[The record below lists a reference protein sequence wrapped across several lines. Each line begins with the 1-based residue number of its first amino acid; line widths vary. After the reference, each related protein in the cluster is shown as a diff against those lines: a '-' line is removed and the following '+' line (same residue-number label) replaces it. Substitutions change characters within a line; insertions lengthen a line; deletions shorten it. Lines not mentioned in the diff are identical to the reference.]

1 MQDSLKLKG
10 RLAVTVFS
18 EDGSVKEQREFDN
31 LIVNVG
37 KNYLA
42 SAVLSAASSP
52 FTHMAVGTGTTAAAV
67 TDTTLQ
73 TELARSAFTTS
84 SRTDNVVSIS
94 TTYGAGTGTGALTE
108 AGLFSASSGGTML
121 SRVVFAVVNK
131 GATDTLQINW
141 TITLS

>member
-10 RLAVTVFS
+10 RLSVTLTAA
-18 EDGSVKEQREFDN
+18 DGSVKEQREFDN

-42 SAVLSAASSP
+42 SAVLSSASTP

-73 TELARSAFTTS
+73 TELARLAFTTS

-94 TTYGAGTGTGALTE
+94 TTFGAGVGTGALTE
-108 AGLFSASSGGTML
+108 AGILSASSGGNLL
-121 SRVVFAVVNK
+121 SRVVYAVVNK